1 MNKMNYRALTEQE
14 IMQLEQ
20 QGCCCH
26 DWTQIEVDEDFSTR
40 HIFNVT
46 LMGNVRIGANCR
58 LINVGIIRTTEG
70 ATYGEGVTISVLN
83 EAGDGNI
90 VLFSKLTSQMAALM
104 VHYSSNKKLFQKLQQ
119 MVQWEVDATKQPCTT
134 IGNGVTI
141 TDTRELTNVIIG
153 DDCEITGAARLVEC
167 TLKSTS
173 EASVLVS
180 DGVICENAIIQA
192 GSSITDF
199 AKLYDT
205 FVGEACH
212 VGRGF
217 TSENSVFFANSHMDN
232 GESCA
237 ALCGPFSVSHH
248 KASLL
253 IGGEYSFYNAG
264 SSTNFSNHAYKMGPM
279 HWGTLQRGS
288 KTASGAHTL
297 WPASVGTFSML
308 MGKIQSHPDTMS
320 LPFSYLI
327 ASSDATYCVP
337 GRNLTTVG
345 TFRDIEKWPKRDRRP
360 RSGHQSCVQYDWLN
374 PLVIDECYEGKKV
387 LEQLVR
393 DLGENVASYYFNG
406 VTIKNSSLQKG
417 IKYYD
422 LAVRLCLLDILE
434 KHGASLP
441 HSTVGSG
448 KWTDMLGML
457 APEAEIE
464 SLIDDILRGEISDI
478 NDVADILREIHDRY
492 DENKWAWAY
501 NKILNYAHLD
511 SLTEDDRQQLISQL
525 QPSRQEWLSAIRHDA
540 EREYEL
546 GDVDEDDLKSFI
558 AKIK

>member
-1 MNKMNYRALTEQE
+1 MYRTLTEQE
-14 IMQLEQ
+14 IIQLEQ

-26 DWTQIEVDEDFSTR
+26 DWTEIEVDEDFSPS
-40 HIFNVT
+40 HVLNVT
-46 LMGNVRIGANCR
+46 FMGHVRIGADCR
-58 LINVGIIRTTEG
+58 LINVGIIRTTDG
-70 ATYGEGVTISVLN
+70 ATFGEGNTISVLN

-90 VLFSKLTSQMAALM
+90 VLYSNLTSQMAALM
-104 VHYSSNKKLFQKLQQ
+104 VHYSQEKQLFEQLQK
-119 MVQWEVDATKQPCTT
+119 MIEWEVEATKQPCTT
-134 IGNGVTI
+134 IGRGVSI

-180 DGVICENAIIQA
+180 DGVICEDCIIQA

-248 KASLL
+248 KSTLL

-264 SSTNFSNHAYKMGPM
+264 SGTNFSNHAYKMGPM

-297 WPASVGTFSML
+297 WPATTGTFTML
-308 MGKIQSHPDTMS
+308 MGKIQSHPVTTS

-327 ASSDATYCVP
+327 AGGDGTYCVP

-345 TFRDIEKWPKRDRRP
+345 TYRDIEKWPKRDRRP
-360 RSGHQSCVQYDWLN
+360 HSGRQSCVQYDWLN
-374 PLVIDECYEGKKV
+374 PLVLDECYEGIKV
-387 LEQLVR
+387 LNQLR
-393 DLGENVASYYFNG
+393 SEYGENVASYQYNG
-406 VTIKNSSLQKG
+406 ITIKNSALQKG
-417 IKYYD
+417 IRYYE
-422 LAVRLCLLDILE
+422 LAIRLCLLDVLE
-434 KHGASLP
+434 KHEAALPAS
-441 HSTVGSG
+441 TTGSG
-448 KWTDMLGML
+448 KWVDLLGLL
-457 APEAEIE
+457 APEADVNT
-464 SLIDDILRGEISDI
+464 LIDDIVRGEISDI
-478 NDVADILREIHDRY
+478 NDVADILNEMHGRY
-492 DENKWAWAY
+492 AENKWAWAY
-501 NKILNYAHLD
+501 NKVLDYAGLD
-511 SLTEDDRQQLISQL
+511 SLTEDDRDRLTAEL
-525 QPSRQEWLSAIRHDA
+525 MPARQEWLNAIRYDA

-546 GDVDEDDLKSFI
+546 GDVDEDTLISFI
-558 AKIK
+558 EKIK

>member
-1 MNKMNYRALTEQE
+1 MYRQLTEQE
-14 IMQLEQ
+14 IIQLEQ

-26 DWTQIEVDEDFSTR
+26 DWTQIEVDEDFTTR
-40 HIFNVT
+40 HIINVT
-46 LMGNVRIGANCR
+46 FMGNVRIGANCR

-70 ATYGEGVTISVLN
+70 ASFGEGVTISVLN

-90 VLFSKLTSQMAALM
+90 VLYSKLTSQMAALM
-104 VHYSSNKKLFQKLQQ
+104 VHYSSNKALFQKLQQ
-119 MVQWEVDATKQPCTT
+119 MVGGEVDATRQPCTT
-134 IGNGVTI
+134 IGSGVTI

-167 TLKSTS
+167 TLMSTS

-180 DGVICENAIIQA
+180 DGVICENCIIQA
-192 GSSITDF
+192 GSSVTDF
-199 AKLYDT
+199 AKLYDS

-264 SSTNFSNHAYKMGPM
+264 SATNFSNHAYKMGPM

-297 WPASVGTFSML
+297 WPATTGTFTML
-308 MGKIQSHPDTMS
+308 MGKIQSHPDTTA

-327 ASSDATYCVP
+327 AGSEATYCVP

-345 TFRDIEKWPKRDRRP
+345 TYRDIEKWPKRDRRP
-360 RSGHQSCVQYDWLN
+360 HSGRQSAVQYDWLN
-374 PLVIDECYEGKKV
+374 PLVLNECYDGISV
-387 LEQLVR
+387 LEQLR
-393 DLGENVASYYFNG
+393 REQGENVAAYQYNG
-406 VTIKNSSLQKG
+406 VTIKNSALQKG
-417 IKYYD
+417 IKYYE
-422 LAVRLCLLDILE
+422 LAIRMCLLDVLKNNE
-434 KHGASLP
+434 ALLP
-441 HSTVGSG
+441 ASTVGSG
-448 KWTDMLGML
+448 KWVDLLGML

-464 SLIDDILRGEISDI
+464 TLIDDILRGEISDI
-478 NDVADILREIHDRY
+478 KDVADILMEIHRRY
-492 DENKWAWAY
+492 DQNKWAWAY
-501 NKILNYAHLD
+501 NKILDYAHLD
-511 SLTEDDRQQLISQL
+511 SLSEDDRQQIIAQL
-525 QPSRQEWLSAIRHDA
+525 EPSRQEWLNAIRYDA
-540 EREYEL
+540 EREYDL